1 MKDYEKIYKRKEEI
15 EEIFE
20 NTGSELHKIEGDN
33 AFLGLQILSKYT
45 QKNLIEGAG
54 HDVIWS
60 VQVDDAIELNIT
72 DEDVTELARLN
83 WFIDSEG
90 DCFSCFV

>member
-1 MKDYEKIYKRKEEI
+1 MKDYDAIYKRKEEI

-20 NTGSELHKIEGDN
+20 NTESELFKIEGDN

-45 QKNLIEGAG
+45 QKRLIGGAG

-60 VQVDDAIELNIT
+60 VDVEKAIELNIT
-72 DEDVTELARLN
+72 DEDVTELAKLN
-83 WFIDSEG
+83 WHIEE
-90 DCFSCFV
+90 DCFACFV